1 MENFTLEFEKP
12 IVELRAKLEELK
24 TFSKTNNIDMSNQI
38 QALEEDI
45 TNTSEK
51 IFSSLTP
58 WQRVQ
63 LARHPKRP
71 YAMDYLERI
80 GSDFIELKGD
90 RRYGNDDA
98 IIGGFTTLRD
108 GTKAMVI
115 AQQKGRDLKERSLR
129 NFGMA
134 HPEGYRKALR
144 LMQLADKVGCPII
157 TIIDTPG
164 AYPGIA
170 SEERHV
176 GEAIAVNLREMFNIR
191 TPIISI
197 VIGEGGSGGALGI
210 GVANRVLIMENA
222 YYSVIS
228 PEGCAGIIWKDGA
241 KAPEA
246 AEAMKISANE
256 LKELK
261 VVDEIVQEPLGGAQK
276 DYDATSDNLYNT
288 IKKHLDELN
297 ELDEAAIREQRY
309 QRFRAIG
316 SYIEG

>member
-1 MENFTLEFEKP
+1 MENFVLEFEKP
-12 IVELRAKLEELK
+12 ILELK
-24 TFSKTNNIDMSNQI
+24 EKLSEIQEFGETNNIDMAKQVSELEDQI
-38 QALEEDI
+38 KNKSTE
-45 TNTSEK
+45 
-51 IFSSLTP
+51 IFGSLSP

-63 LARHPKRP
+63 VARHPLRP
-71 YAMDYLERI
+71 YALDYLNI
-80 GSDFIELKGD
+80 FATDFVELKGD
-90 RRYGNDDA
+90 RRFGNDEA
-98 IIGGFTTLRD
+98 IIGGFAKLRD
-108 GTKAMVI
+108 GRKVMVI

-176 GEAIAVNLREMFNIR
+176 GEAIAVNLLEMFKLR
-191 TPIISI
+191 VPIISI

-210 GVANRVLIMENA
+210 GVANKVLIMENA

-246 AEAMKISANE
+246 AAAMKISANE
-256 LKELK
+256 LLK
-261 VVDEIVQEPLGGAQK
+261 LNVVDNIVKEPLGGAHK
-276 DYDATSDNLYNT
+276 DHEAAANALYEM
-288 IKKHLDELN
+288 IKSELN
-297 ELDEAAIREQRY
+297 ALLELSEKEILDQRY
-309 QRFRAIG
+309 DRFRKIG
-316 SYIEG
+316 SFLEN

>member
-1 MENFTLEFEKP
+1 MENFVLEFEKP
-12 IVELRAKLEELK
+12 IIELK
-24 TFSKTNNIDMSNQI
+24 EKLSEIQEFGETNNIDMSKQI
-38 QALEEDI
+38 AELESQI
-45 TNTSEK
+45 TSKSTE
-51 IFSSLTP
+51 IFGSLTP

-63 LARHPKRP
+63 VARHPQRP
-71 YAMDYLERI
+71 YALDYLNI
-80 GSDFIELKGD
+80 FASDFVELKGD
-90 RRYGNDDA
+90 RRFGNDEA
-98 IIGGFTTLRD
+98 IIGGFAKLRD
-108 GTKAMVI
+108 GRKVMVI

-176 GEAIAVNLREMFNIR
+176 GEAIAVNLLEMFKLR
-191 TPIISI
+191 VPIISI

-210 GVANRVLIMENA
+210 GVANKVFIMENA

-246 AEAMKISANE
+246 AAAMKISAGE
-256 LKELK
+256 LLK
-261 VVDEIVQEPLGGAQK
+261 LNVVDDIVKEPLGGAHK
-276 DYDATSDNLYNT
+276 DHEAAGNALYEM
-288 IKKHLDELN
+288 ISKELN
-297 ELDEAAIREQRY
+297 SLSELSEQEILDQRY
-309 QRFRAIG
+309 DRFRKIG
-316 SYIEG
+316 SFLEN

>member
-1 MENFTLEFEKP
+1 MENFVLEFEKP
-12 IVELRAKLEELK
+12 IIELK
-24 TFSKTNNIDMSNQI
+24 SKLSEIQEFGESNNIDMSRQVNELETQI
-38 QALEEDI
+38 KTKSEDI
-45 TNTSEK
+45 FN
-51 IFSSLTP
+51 SLTP

-63 LARHPKRP
+63 VARHPQRP
-71 YAMDYLERI
+71 YSLDYLNI
-80 GSDFIELKGD
+80 FTSDFIELKGD
-90 RRYGNDDA
+90 RRHGNDAA
-98 IIGGFTTLRD
+98 IIGGFAKLRD
-108 GTKAMVI
+108 GRKVMVI

-157 TIIDTPG
+157 TFIDTPG

-176 GEAIAVNLREMFNIR
+176 GEAIAVNLLEMFKIR
-191 TPIISI
+191 VPIISI

-210 GVANRVLIMENA
+210 GVANKVLIMENA

-246 AEAMKISANE
+246 AAAMKISAKE
-256 LKELK
+256 LLELK
-261 VVDEIVQEPLGGAQK
+261 VVDDIVMEPLGGAHKNHEQAANAL
-276 DYDATSDNLYNT
+276 YDMINSQLSELSEMSEQE
-288 IKKHLDELN
+288 ILD
-297 ELDEAAIREQRY
+297 QRY
-309 QRFRAIG
+309 NRFRQIG
-316 SYIEG
+316 SFLEN

>member
-12 IVELRAKLEELK
+12 IVALRDKLEELR
-24 TFSKTNNIDMSNQI
+24 TFSKTNNIDMSSQI
-38 QALEEDI
+38 QALEDDI
-45 TNTSEK
+45 TRTSEK

-98 IIGGFTTLRD
+98 IIGGFITLRD

-191 TPIISI
+191 TPIISV

-241 KAPEA
+241 KAPGA

-256 LKELK
+256 LHELK
-261 VVDEIVQEPLGGAQK
+261 IVDEIVTEPLGGAQK
-276 DYDATSDNLYNT
+276 DYDATSETLYNT

-297 ELDEAAIREQRY
+297 KLDAAAIREQRY
-309 QRFRAIG
+309 QRFRSIG

>member
-1 MENFTLEFEKP
+1 MENFVLEFEKP
-12 IVELRAKLEELK
+12 ILELK
-24 TFSKTNNIDMSNQI
+24 EKLSEIQEFGETNNIDMAKQVAELEAQI
-38 QALEEDI
+38 Q
-45 TNTSEK
+45 NKSSE
-51 IFSSLTP
+51 IFGSLSP

-63 LARHPKRP
+63 VARHPQRP
-71 YAMDYLERI
+71 YALDYLNI
-80 GSDFIELKGD
+80 FASDFVELKGD
-90 RRYGNDDA
+90 RRFGNDEA
-98 IIGGFTTLRD
+98 IIGGFAKLRD
-108 GTKAMVI
+108 GRKVMVI

-176 GEAIAVNLREMFNIR
+176 GEAIAVNLLEMFKLR
-191 TPIISI
+191 VPIISV

-210 GVANRVLIMENA
+210 GVANKVLIMENA

-246 AEAMKISANE
+246 AAAMKISANE
-256 LKELK
+256 LLK
-261 VVDEIVQEPLGGAQK
+261 LDVVDNIVKEPLGGAHK
-276 DYDATSDNLYNT
+276 DHEAAANSLYDT
-288 IKKHLDELN
+288 ITAELN
-297 ELDEAAIREQRY
+297 ALSELSEKEILDQRY
-309 QRFRAIG
+309 DRFRKIG
-316 SYIEG
+316 SFLED

>member
-12 IVELRAKLEELK
+12 IVALRDKLEELR
-24 TFSKTNNIDMSNQI
+24 TFSKTNNIDMSSQI
-38 QALEEDI
+38 QALEDDI
-45 TNTSEK
+45 TRTSEK

-98 IIGGFTTLRD
+98 IIGGFITLRD

-191 TPIISI
+191 TPIISV

-256 LKELK
+256 LHELK
-261 VVDEIVQEPLGGAQK
+261 IVDEIVTEPLGGAQK
-276 DYDATSDNLYNT
+276 DYDATSETLYNT

-297 ELDEAAIREQRY
+297 KLDAAAIREQRY
-309 QRFRAIG
+309 QRFRSIG

>member
-1 MENFTLEFEKP
+1 MENFVLEFEKP
-12 IVELRAKLEELK
+12 ILELK
-24 TFSKTNNIDMSNQI
+24 EKLSEIQEFGETNNIDMAKQVAELEAQI
-38 QALEEDI
+38 Q
-45 TNTSEK
+45 NKSSE
-51 IFSSLTP
+51 IFGSLSP

-63 LARHPKRP
+63 VARHPQRP
-71 YAMDYLERI
+71 YALDYLNI
-80 GSDFIELKGD
+80 FASDFVELKGD
-90 RRYGNDDA
+90 RRFGNDEA
-98 IIGGFTTLRD
+98 IIGGFAKLRD
-108 GTKAMVI
+108 GRKVMVI

-144 LMQLADKVGCPII
+144 LMQLADKVDCPII

-176 GEAIAVNLREMFNIR
+176 GEAIAVNLLEMFKLR
-191 TPIISI
+191 VPIISV

-210 GVANRVLIMENA
+210 GVANKVLIMENA

-246 AEAMKISANE
+246 AAAMKISANE
-256 LKELK
+256 LLK
-261 VVDEIVQEPLGGAQK
+261 LDVVDNIVKEPLGGAHK
-276 DYDATSDNLYNT
+276 DHEAAANALYDT
-288 IKKHLDELN
+288 ITAELN
-297 ELDEAAIREQRY
+297 ALSELSEKEILDQRY
-309 QRFRAIG
+309 DRFRKIG
-316 SYIEG
+316 SFLED

>member
-1 MENFTLEFEKP
+1 MENFVLEFEKP
-12 IVELRAKLEELK
+12 IIELK
-24 TFSKTNNIDMSNQI
+24 EKLSEIQEFGETNNIDMSKQI
-38 QALEEDI
+38 AELESQI
-45 TNTSEK
+45 TSKSTE
-51 IFSSLTP
+51 IFGSLTP

-63 LARHPKRP
+63 VARHPQRP
-71 YAMDYLERI
+71 YALDYLNI
-80 GSDFIELKGD
+80 FASDFVELKGD
-90 RRYGNDDA
+90 RRFGNDEA
-98 IIGGFTTLRD
+98 IIGGFAKLRD
-108 GTKAMVI
+108 GRKVMVI

-176 GEAIAVNLREMFNIR
+176 GEAIAVNLLEMFKLR
-191 TPIISI
+191 VPIISI

-210 GVANRVLIMENA
+210 GVANKVFIMENA

-246 AEAMKISANE
+246 AAAMKISAGE
-256 LKELK
+256 LLK
-261 VVDEIVQEPLGGAQK
+261 LNVVDDIVKEPLGGAHK
-276 DYDATSDNLYNT
+276 D
-288 IKKHLDELN
+288 H
-297 ELDEAAIREQRY
+297 EAAGNALYENDQ
-309 QRFRAIG
+309 QG
-316 SYIEG
+316 TQ

>member
-1 MENFTLEFEKP
+1 MENFVLEFEKP
-12 IVELRAKLEELK
+12 IIELK
-24 TFSKTNNIDMSNQI
+24 EKLSEIQEFGETNNIDMSKQI
-38 QALEEDI
+38 AELESQI
-45 TNTSEK
+45 TSKSTE
-51 IFSSLTP
+51 IFGSLTP

-63 LARHPKRP
+63 VARHPQRP
-71 YAMDYLERI
+71 YALDYLNI
-80 GSDFIELKGD
+80 FASDFVELKGD
-90 RRYGNDDA
+90 RRFGNDEA
-98 IIGGFTTLRD
+98 IIGGFAKLRD
-108 GTKAMVI
+108 GRKVMVI

-176 GEAIAVNLREMFNIR
+176 GEAIAVNLLEMFKLR
-191 TPIISI
+191 VPIISV

-210 GVANRVLIMENA
+210 GVANKVFIMENA

-246 AEAMKISANE
+246 AAAMKISAGE
-256 LKELK
+256 LLKLK
-261 VVDEIVQEPLGGAQK
+261 VVDDIVKEPLGGAHK
-276 DYDATSDNLYNT
+276 DHEVAGNALYEM
-288 IKKHLDELN
+288 ISKELN
-297 ELDEAAIREQRY
+297 DLSELSEQEILDQRY
-309 QRFRAIG
+309 DRFREIG
-316 SYIEG
+316 SFLEN

>member
-12 IVELRAKLEELK
+12 IVALKEKLEELQI
-24 TFSKTNNIDMSNQI
+24 FSKTNNIDMSAQI
-38 QALEEDI
+38 EVLQEDI
-45 TNTSEK
+45 TKTSEK

-80 GSDFIELKGD
+80 GTDFVELKGD

-108 GTKAMVI
+108 GTKAMLI

-176 GEAIAVNLREMFNIR
+176 GEAIAVVIAESRYIAEDAVELVDVDYELLTEVSDCR
-191 TPIISI
+191 TALENSERSVRSPIQSSP
-197 VIGEGGSGGALGI
+197 VIFKRLSKPCICLP
-210 GVANRVLIMENA
+210 V
-222 YYSVIS
+222 
-228 PEGCAGIIWKDGA
+228 CDC
-241 KAPEA
+241 
-246 AEAMKISANE
+246 
-256 LKELK
+256 
-261 VVDEIVQEPLGGAQK
+261 
-276 DYDATSDNLYNT
+276 
-288 IKKHLDELN
+288 
-297 ELDEAAIREQRY
+297 
-309 QRFRAIG
+309 
-316 SYIEG
+316 